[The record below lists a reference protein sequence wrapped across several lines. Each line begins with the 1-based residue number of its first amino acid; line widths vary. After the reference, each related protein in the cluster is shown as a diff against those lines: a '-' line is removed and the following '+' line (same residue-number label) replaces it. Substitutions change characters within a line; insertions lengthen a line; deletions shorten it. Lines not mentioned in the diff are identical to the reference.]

1 MEFVK
6 EQSVMGA
13 VETFGEGVVV
23 LDSPPLIFVR
33 SFFSLSLSVLFS
45 VIYLF
50 FFLPCSV
57 PTVRPQGSR
66 RKDDPDRGWGREG
79 LRRNRGCT
87 EVKK

>member
-33 SFFSLSLSVLFS
+33 SFFSLSLSQSYFLLFIYFSSCLVL
-45 VIYLF
+45 YL
-50 FFLPCSV
+50 LYA
-57 PTVRPQGSR
+57 R
-66 RKDDPDRGWGREG
+66 REAEERMTQIGGGEEKD
-79 LRRNRGCT
+79 
-87 EVKK
+87 